1 MTDLSSNGA
10 VLELDS
16 CKAAA
21 TADSDRATSSASYYN
36 SESDEAAQRLTAS
49 ESREEGVS
57 MAIHFGM
64 YTQERP
70 PKFREEQADWGIS
83 TTTIIEKPPKLKKNT
98 YVKVSR
104 T

>member
-1 MTDLSSNGA
+1 M
-10 VLELDS
+10 V
-16 CKAAA
+16 
-21 TADSDRATSSASYYN
+21 
-36 SESDEAAQRLTAS
+36 
-49 ESREEGVS
+49 
-57 MAIHFGM
+57 IHFGM

-70 PKFREEQADWGIS
+70 PKFREEHADWGIS